1 MEATEFNDLKDRLV
15 PKGEETL
22 ITAEL
27 STEEIESMTPEQ
39 ADELVAM
46 YGATTLVRLPES
58 EREYFEWLKEED
70 RVIWDDLWGGVEE
83 NELYYVSMS
92 HLRGLLPGKRGFPIC
107 DLAENPN
114 FYFTSDDI
122 TEENG
127 SAFVEHAVEVITDK
141 GDLSMDQAFVI
152 EVWRGPIDLWRFAWM
167 YNLPVVEVRKMVHWL
182 LKEEILAVPTQRE
195 ENPAPIESAPLEPG
209 ESLPDSEV
217 N

>member
-1 MEATEFNDLKDRLV
+1 MDTREFNDLKERLV
-15 PKGEETL
+15 PQGEETL

-27 STEEIESMTPEQ
+27 SGEEIGALTEEQ
-39 ADELVAM
+39 AAELVET
-46 YGATTLVRLPES
+46 YGGTTLVRLPEK
-58 EREYFEWLKEED
+58 EQEFFAWLKEED
-70 RVIWDDLWGGVEE
+70 RVVWDDLWEGVEE
-83 NELYYVSMS
+83 EDLYYVSIA
-92 HLRGLLPGKRGFPIC
+92 HLKALMPGKRGFPIC

-127 SAFVEHAVEVITDK
+127 KTYVEHALEVITEK

-167 YNLPVVEVRKMVHWL
+167 YNLPVGEVRKMVHWL

-209 ESLPDSEV
+209 ESLPESE
-217 N
+217 